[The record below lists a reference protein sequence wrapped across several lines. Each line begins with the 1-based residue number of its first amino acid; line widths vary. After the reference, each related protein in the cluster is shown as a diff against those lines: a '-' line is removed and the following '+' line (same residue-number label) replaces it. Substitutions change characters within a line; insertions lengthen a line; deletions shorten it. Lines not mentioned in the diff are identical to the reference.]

1 MCKQLLTLYL
11 VVNILC
17 LVACGKEPNKE
28 SKPKNHHKT
37 EVVEKKPSL
46 QDLQLK
52 ALIKSH
58 DVAVVFSEDSL
69 GKRRWTFDMQ
79 MFLARNKNKRVIIQ
93 GTLVDL
99 FFDGTTPTATFKKI
113 LNPYFSPIDVNF
125 RVKLSKENFNSLYST
140 APKATEFPLF
150 TTSNYL
156 IVATLEG
163 MTKETSKVIHIDNG
177 STLGQSTLPSYVIN
191 GVALEV
197 MPVQEN
203 APSPLSQHE
212 SVH

>member
-1 MCKQLLTLYL
+1 MSKLLLTLYL
-11 VVNILC
+11 VVNIIC
-17 LVACGKEPNKE
+17 LSSCGKPPDKDIKTK
-28 SKPKNHHKT
+28 SHFKT
-37 EVVEKKPSL
+37 EGEEREPSL

-58 DVAVVFSEDSL
+58 DGAVVFSEDSL

-79 MFLARNKNKRVIIQ
+79 MFLARNKIKKVIIQ

-99 FFDGTTPTATFKKI
+99 FYEGTTPTATFKKI

-156 IVATLEG
+156 IVATLEE

-191 GVALEV
+191 GGALEV
-197 MPVQEN
+197 IPVREN
-203 APSPLSQHE
+203 APSPRRQYE

>member
-28 SKPKNHHKT
+28 SKTKNLHKT
-37 EVVEKKPSL
+37 EAVEKKPSL

-52 ALIKSH
+52 ALIKLH

-79 MFLARNKNKRVIIQ
+79 MFLARNKNKKVIIQ
-93 GTLVDL
+93 GKLVDL
-99 FFDGTTPTATFKKI
+99 FLDGTVPTATFKKI

-191 GVALEV
+191 GEALEV
-197 MPVQEN
+197 IPVQEN

-212 SVH
+212 NTH